1 MIQAIILFPLM
12 LYLPGLVAYRV
23 FWHGRRWLWRGS
35 LAEAAF
41 VQFLIGALYAGMTG
55 LILAQLGRFSLL
67 TMLAA
72 TVLPSIILIAMRRDC
87 FIMPS
92 LPRRS
97 ASNGQQGRINPAPTQ
112 AQAIPLASK
121 LKTQNSKLKTY
132 GEMAAL
138 IALLILAVILFAR
151 PAETIRGAADA
162 GVYSNSGAHIAQHG
176 GIIIKDPLIRHMTDE
191 EIRQYFV
198 GLNPDRYTLTRQR
211 ASGFYIYDKEATLVV
226 PQHYTLYSVW
236 LAIFFVVAGGV
247 AGEMYATA
255 YLMLLALFA
264 VYFAGKRMFGAVPA
278 YLGVLLLALNTTEVW
293 FARYSVAEAGTQ
305 FLGFAAFYCF
315 AVFVSSQRRL
325 DNIAFSS
332 RGAIYPTPAPA
343 ISDAAGTQLDAPSPT
358 AQAAEIA
365 AQTTVARAFAV
376 LAALSLGEIFFI
388 RPDFVF
394 YLLPVPLYLAW
405 LLLARRWRPIHWWL
419 FLPLLGMLLLGIV
432 HIFFFT
438 YPYTFDLFHNVLIDQ
453 RRLWVRNLAL
463 LYGGATLFV
472 VLWLLLRSQPRWLR
486 PLNGL
491 ASQYWPRVRLLLLA
505 LLALGAGFYMV
516 NAYIIKP
523 HIITLGNLGSMIS
536 HPANLTAYIGAPVPF
551 DPTKSPTDNSQAVY
565 NMVKVGWY
573 FSPLGIALATLGMML
588 ALWRKLT
595 LKSAFFFLMLAIS
608 LFVFVGETYSD
619 PHYIYTMRRYI
630 PIITPA
636 FSLFMGYF
644 CFALFSWGR
653 TLAHARGWRLSLG
666 FAAQLGVAALYL
678 IEIAFFVYTIRP
690 IFGETEDQG
699 TIAQIGA
706 LAQKLPANSVTIMS
720 ADRDTP
726 YVALTPLRFIYDR
739 DVLALAPDY
748 SATTVQ
754 LNNSIVAGSIAGW
767 LKDNRPVYAMLGAN
781 GGKLNLPG
789 YDLKPIEEWTYT
801 TQELEQ
807 LYYQKPLN
815 IATGSLHYG
824 LYQILPRTVT
834 PTLQLPLNIDMGGDF
849 DYPYTVSGWFDKEQ
863 DTNGATYRW
872 TGPDATLRLP
882 APTTPTTLTITMRVS
897 AGPPQRC
904 STGANRTAPDQV
916 GLYNGNTP
924 VMLANLPLTCQ
935 PPTSDGKPQPGIFTE
950 VRGQISVTTPP
961 ADGWLYLTLNATA
974 WQPATDTP
982 GADARRL
989 GVQVDS
995 ITVGR

>member
-1 MIQAIILFPLM
+1 MIQALILFPLM
-12 LYLPGLVAYRV
+12 LYLPGLAAYRV
-23 FWHGRRWLWRGS
+23 FLHGRRWLWRGS
-35 LAEAAF
+35 PAEAAF
-41 VQFLIGALYAGMTG
+41 VQFLIGALYAGMAG

-67 TMLAA
+67 TMLVA
-72 TVLPSIILIAMRRDC
+72 TVLPSIILIALRRDC
-87 FIMPS
+87 FV
-92 LPRRS
+92 LPTLQDLKS
-97 ASNGQQGRINPAPTQ
+97 KIQNPKSK
-112 AQAIPLASK
+112 IPI
-121 LKTQNSKLKTY
+121 
-132 GEMAAL
+132 EVVAL
-138 IALLILAVILFAR
+138 IALLILAIILFAR

-176 GIIIKDPLIRHMTDE
+176 SIFIVDPLLRHMTDG
-191 EIRQYFV
+191 EIRQYFI

-226 PQHYTLYSVW
+226 PQHYTLYSIW
-236 LAIFFVVAGGV
+236 LAIFFVGAGGV

-293 FARYSVAEAGTQ
+293 FARYSMAEAGTQ

-315 AVFVSSQRRL
+315 AVFISTQRRL
-325 DNIAFSS
+325 GGIVSSSKGSLNPIATGLDNV
-332 RGAIYPTPAPA
+332 GAGFVPPTASISVPAVSMPITQPATPAP
-343 ISDAAGTQLDAPSPT
+343 L
-358 AQAAEIA
+358 AQAVEIIEQTA
-365 AQTTVARAFAV
+365 AARAFAA

-405 LLLARRWRPIHWWL
+405 LLLARRWQPLHWWL
-419 FLPLLGMLLLGIV
+419 SLPLLGMLLLAIV

-453 RRLWVRNLAL
+453 RRLWGRNLAL
-463 LYGGATLFV
+463 LYGGATLLV
-472 VLWLLLRSQPRWLR
+472 VLWLVLRRQPRWLR

-491 ASQYWPRVRLLLLA
+491 ASRYWPRVGLILLA
-505 LLALGAGFYMV
+505 LLALGAGAYMV
-516 NAYIIKP
+516 NVYVVKP

-551 DPTKSPTDNSQAVY
+551 DPTKGPTDNSQAIY

-595 LKSAFFFLMLAIS
+595 LKSAFFFLMLAVS

-630 PIITPA
+630 PIVTPA

-653 TLAHARGWRLSLG
+653 NLARKRGWRLPLG
-666 FAAQLGVAALYL
+666 FATQLGVAAIYL

-690 IFGETEDQG
+690 IFGETEDKG
-699 TIAQIGA
+699 TIAQISA

-739 DVLALAPDY
+739 DMLALAQDY
-748 SATTVQ
+748 SPTTVQ
-754 LNNSIVAGSIAGW
+754 FNNSIVAGSIAGW
-767 LKDNRPVYAMLGAN
+767 LNDKRPVYAMLGAN

-789 YDLKPIEEWTYT
+789 YDLKPVQEWTYT

-834 PTLQLPLNIDMGGDF
+834 PTLQLPLTIDMGGDF

-863 DTNGATYRW
+863 DSNGVTYRW

-904 STGANRTAPDQV
+904 SAGANRTAPDQF

-924 VMLANLPLTCQ
+924 VMLANLPIACQ
-935 PPTSDGKPQPGIFTE
+935 PSTSNGKPQPGTFIKIS
-950 VRGQISVTTPP
+950 GQISITTPP